1 MEVWTGFILGFFGSL
16 HCIGM
21 CGPIVLALPSA
32 SGSGFS
38 FVYARVLYNLGR
50 VVTYTLLGLIFGL
63 LGSKIYMFGLQQVVS
78 IVLGAVIIL
87 WIAVP
92 ARLKNKFRRV
102 SGFNLLTEKLKNLFI
117 PFFKRRSNVSMLS
130 IGVLN
135 GFLPCGFV
143 YIGIAGAMAVSSAG
157 SINGMLFMALFG
169 VGTIPAMLGTS
180 IAGNYV
186 NIGIKRKFAK
196 LVPVFAVLLAAIFI
210 LRGLNLGIPYL
221 SPKYKMKPQTS
232 SIENVQLA
240 K

>member
-1 MEVWTGFILGFFGSL
+1 MEIFGGFILGFFGSL

-38 FVYARVLYNLGR
+38 FVYGRVLYNFGR
-50 VVTYTLLGLIFGL
+50 VITYALLGLLFGL
-63 LGSKIYMFGLQQVVS
+63 LGSRIYMFGWQQVVS
-78 IVLGAVIIL
+78 IALGLMIIL
-87 WIAVP
+87 WIVSP
-92 ARLKNKFRRV
+92 GVLKNKLRSYF
-102 SGFNLLTEKLKNLFI
+102 GFNRFTLKLKNLFM
-117 PFFKRRSNVSMLS
+117 PLFRKNTKSSMLL
-130 IGVLN
+130 IGILN

-143 YIGIAGAMAVSSAG
+143 YMGIAGAMAVSSA
-157 SINGMLFMALFG
+157 SPINGMMFMALFG
-169 VGTIPAMLGTS
+169 AGTIPAMLGTS
-180 IAGNYV
+180 IAGNYI
-186 NIGIKRKFAK
+186 NIGLKRKFAK

-232 SIENVQLA
+232 LIENMQLA